1 MRHAVK
7 VPSTARLIAVPALIS
22 IGVTALRLVGELL
35 HWAKPLVNS
44 DVCGKAILG
53 VVWLVPI
60 FGIYFAVKLFH
71 ADNAPQRFAG
81 PMVLAISALALKLA
95 GTFVMESQGM
105 RYAPRLS
112 MNFIVTL
119 TGLVLSAMAWPTLF
133 KALLAYGYLSRIP
146 IAIVQYLAMRG
157 RWGTHYD
164 ALDPGFPSIGFWPTF
179 LRVSFVP
186 NIFFMEA
193 YAVIV
198 GVLVGIAAIAVLGP
212 GQTGSVG
219 DSSLGNHIRGQ
230 GHDLADVESAVND
243 EPSRRLYSAC
253 DNSGVLKD
261 PCHRRTSER
270 VLASPGGGRWRR
282 VGCAYA
288 LGFDGG
294 DSQVRGAR
302 AEQGGSGTGSTSHSD
317 QLR

>member
-164 ALDPGFPSIGFWPTF
+164 ALDPGFPSIGFCPCVSPRF
-179 LRVSFVP
+179 LRPEHLFHGGLYGDCRCAGRDRCYRSTR
-186 NIFFMEA
+186 A
-193 YAVIV
+193 
-198 GVLVGIAAIAVLGP
+198 

-253 DNSGVLKD
+253 DNSGVPKD

-302 AEQGGSGTGSTSHSD
+302 GEQGGSGTGSTSHSD

>member
-7 VPSTARLIAVPALIS
+7 VPSTVRLIAVPALIS

-60 FGIYFAVKLFH
+60 LGSTSRSSSFMPTMRRNVS
-71 ADNAPQRFAG
+71 PG
-81 PMVLAISALALKLA
+81 PWFWPFRHWPSSLPE
-95 GTFVMESQGM
+95 TFVMESQGM

-164 ALDPGFPSIGFWPTF
+164 SLDPGFPSIGFWPCVSPRF
-179 LRVSFVP
+179 LRREHLFH
-186 NIFFMEA
+186 
-193 YAVIV
+193 V
-198 GVLVGIAAIAVLGP
+198 GLYGDCRCAGRDRCYRSTRA

-243 EPSRRLYSAC
+243 EPSRRLYSA
-253 DNSGVLKD
+253 
-261 PCHRRTSER
+261 
-270 VLASPGGGRWRR
+270 
-282 VGCAYA
+282 YY
-288 LGFDGG
+288 
-294 DSQVRGAR
+294 
-302 AEQGGSGTGSTSHSD
+302 
-317 QLR
+317 